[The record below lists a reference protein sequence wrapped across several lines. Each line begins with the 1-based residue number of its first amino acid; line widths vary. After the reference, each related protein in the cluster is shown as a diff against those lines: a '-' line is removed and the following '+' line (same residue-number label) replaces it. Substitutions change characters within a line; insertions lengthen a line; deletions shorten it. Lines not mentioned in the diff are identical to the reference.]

1 MNMNTTQWIMNVV
14 FFVKVFCCMF
24 VGRKLFLG
32 TTNMTTVAAHTTPT
46 AVATKSISSSVRS
59 LSSPSSSS
67 SSSVTMMAMTAR
79 TSRTLIEIGN
89 NANNNNDNMIST
101 QKEFEIDVSY
111 LDDDYENGLL
121 ILRRVDVA
129 NNTIDTAIDIDIDNP
144 QNRSVLY
151 KFSATFKKMKMKR
164 NPLVTSSTCILLGNV
179 ASMIGIIPIGLSG
192 FVPALSMMATVG
204 IIKSKKQK

>member
-67 SSSVTMMAMTAR
+67 SSSVTMMAMTAG
-79 TSRTLIEIGN
+79 SRTLIEIGN

>member
-1 MNMNTTQWIMNVV
+1 
-14 FFVKVFCCMF
+14 
-24 VGRKLFLG
+24 
-32 TTNMTTVAAHTTPT
+32 MTTVAAHTTPT

-67 SSSVTMMAMTAR
+67 SSSVTMMAMTAG
-79 TSRTLIEIGN
+79 SRTLIEIGN
-89 NANNNNDNMIST
+89 NANNNNDNMINT

-111 LDDDYENGLL
+111 LDDDYDNGLL

>member
-1 MNMNTTQWIMNVV
+1 
-14 FFVKVFCCMF
+14 
-24 VGRKLFLG
+24 
-32 TTNMTTVAAHTTPT
+32 MTTVAAHTTPT

-67 SSSVTMMAMTAR
+67 SSSVTMMAMTAG
-79 TSRTLIEIGN
+79 SRTLIEIGN
-89 NANNNNDNMIST
+89 NVNNDNMINT

-111 LDDDYENGLL
+111 LDDDYDNGLL